1 MITCQVPFT
10 YRGGFRHPAS
20 MTAKAAYVIRPPATS
35 ELLATKVSLN
45 TEHLSTEKPDTSK
58 RSNWKQNQYEHIF
71 FLPLV
76 G

>member
-1 MITCQVPFT
+1 MI
-10 YRGGFRHPAS
+10 
-20 MTAKAAYVIRPPATS
+20 AKAAYVIRPPATS
-35 ELLATKVSLN
+35 ELLAMKVSLN
-45 TEHLSTEKPDTSK
+45 TEHLSTEEPDTSK